1 MTKTLHQRMMG
12 VRERRI
18 EKNKKALLDKLEI
31 AKQILISEFHPK
43 KIILHGSLAHGNC
56 VHRFSDIDLVVEG
69 LGDEYLKAGG
79 RLLDTL
85 GDCIDM
91 KPLEMLEKDFKDY
104 VLRYGKVIY
113 TST

>member
-18 EKNKKALLDKLEI
+18 EKNKKALLDKLEM

-43 KIILHGSLAHGNC
+43 KIILHGSLVHGNG
-56 VHRFSDIDLVVEG
+56 VHNYSDIDLVVEG
-69 LGDEYLKAGG
+69 LGDNYLKAGG
-79 RLLDTL
+79 RLLDEL
-85 GDCIDM
+85 GDCIDL
-91 KPLEMLEKDFKDY
+91 KPLEMLEQDFKSY
-104 VLRYGKVIY
+104 VLQYGKVIY